1 MTVSHIPSAQY
12 VGAILT
18 RNQKHMAHDA
28 ATSIVADTGLVRV
41 IGVRGLAANTVN
53 NIVGSGIF
61 VLPAVVAA
69 MLGPA
74 AIIAYVIC
82 AIAAGLI
89 ALVFAEAG
97 SRVSAPGGT
106 YAYIE
111 TAFGPFVGFLA
122 GVLFWFGSQMISS
135 AAIAMVFV
143 GSLGALMP
151 LLATPLPRAAL
162 LLLLYIVLAGLNIR
176 GVRTGVHVVEIFTV
190 AKLLPLI
197 ALVVVGAF
205 FIHPAN
211 LVWTAIP
218 SFAQIGTAS
227 LLLVFAF
234 QGTEGALTSSG
245 EVRDPSRTVPRA
257 ILLALLLVSA
267 LYVAIQLVAQG
278 VLGPALASDQAAPLV
293 AVAQRTFGSTGAAL
307 LAVAAAVSAFG
318 FVSGDM
324 LATPRILFAFGRD
337 GFLPRKFGTVHK
349 RYHSPTVAIV
359 AHAAA
364 CCAFAITGTFRS
376 LVILSTVSALLIYL
390 GCCFSTIELRRRNV
404 LADGPPFTLRGGPT
418 IPLLASVVVIW
429 MLTSASRVEYISVAI
444 VLAVATVLYFIRPRR
459 SGSSTETVTAE

>member
-1 MTVSHIPSAQY
+1 
-12 VGAILT
+12 
-18 RNQKHMAHDA
+18 MADE
-28 ATSIVADTGLVRV
+28 ATTPPVAESGLVRA
-41 IGVRGLAANTVN
+41 IGVRGLTANTVN

-61 VLPAVVAA
+61 VLPAIVAA
-69 MLGPA
+69 TLGAA

-82 AIAAGLI
+82 AFAAALI

-111 TAFGPFVGFLA
+111 TAFGPFVGFLT
-122 GVLFWFGSQMISS
+122 GVLFWFGSQVISS

-151 LLATPLPRAAL
+151 SLVSPLPRAAV
-162 LLLLYIVLAGLNIR
+162 LLLLYAVLAALNIR
-176 GVRTGVHVVEIFTV
+176 GVRTGVRVVEVITV
-190 AKLLPLI
+190 AKLLPLV
-197 ALVVVGAF
+197 ALAIVGVF
-205 FIHPAN
+205 FIHPVN
-211 LVWTAIP
+211 LVWTGIP
-218 SFAQIGTAS
+218 SLAQIGTAS
-227 LLLVFAF
+227 LLLIFAF

-257 ILLALLLVSA
+257 ILLALLAVSV
-267 LYVAIQLVAQG
+267 LYIAIQLVAQG
-278 VLGPALASDQAAPLV
+278 VLGAALASDQTAPLV

-324 LATPRILFAFGRD
+324 LATPRVLFAFGRD
-337 GFLPRKFGTVHK
+337 GFLPSAFGTVHK
-349 RYHSPTVAIV
+349 KYHSPTLAII

-376 LVILSTVSALLIYL
+376 LVILSTVAVLLIYL
-390 GCCFSTIELRRRNV
+390 GCCFAVLVLRRRDV
-404 LADGPPFTLRGGPT
+404 RCRWA
-418 IPLLASVVVIW
+418 AVH
-429 MLTSASRVEYISVAI
+429 TSRRPDHSTSRE
-444 VLAVATVLYFIRPRR
+444 L
-459 SGSSTETVTAE
+459 SS